1 MMYEKAAAG
10 SPGKWG
16 SAMLGSGSVRLAG
29 HWATGL
35 MAVAALVGA
44 ATGCTSTASSS
55 SSSSSGAATSAT
67 SSAAAAASAPAS
79 SPAPSAAASTAK
91 ATAAASPRAVPS
103 LEPSSA
109 SSTACPTR
117 YLAATIGLGQG
128 AAGSVYQVIDFKN
141 ISNTT
146 CTLYGYPGVSLAGGS
161 PVAQVGAAAS
171 RSTETAASVVTLA
184 PGQSANALLRITQ
197 ALNYPS
203 ATCSP
208 VGTTYLQIFPPDQ
221 FTPIYLAYKSTGCA
235 KSTVILL
242 SISVMTAGTGGN

>member
-1 MMYEKAAAG
+1 
-10 SPGKWG
+10 
-16 SAMLGSGSVRLAG
+16 MLGSVRLAG
-29 HWATGL
+29 HWAAGL
-35 MAVAALVGA
+35 VAVAALVGA
-44 ATGCTSTASSS
+44 ATGCTSTSSS
-55 SSSSSGAATSAT
+55 SSSPTAATSAA
-67 SSAAAAASAPAS
+67 SSAAATTSAAAS

-91 ATAAASPRAVPS
+91 TTSAASPRAVPS
-103 LEPSSA
+103 QEPSSA
-109 SSTACPTR
+109 SSTACPTK

-146 CTLYGYPGVSLAGGS
+146 CTLYGYPGVSLASGS
-161 PVAQVGAAAS
+161 PVTQVGAAAS

-208 VGTTYLQIFPPDQ
+208 VATTYLQIFPPDQ
-221 FTPIYLAYKSTGCA
+221 FTPIYLAYKSTGCS
-235 KSTVILL
+235 KSTVNLL